1 MDSLKNSLCVATG
14 AFAAT
19 QLLSSGLRM
28 QYSDV
33 NWGHWGWSSLFS
45 AFGGTVAA
53 YGVHRLIKESPGS
66 SNN

>member
-1 MDSLKNSLCVATG
+1 
-14 AFAAT
+14 
-19 QLLSSGLRM
+19 M

-53 YGVHRLIKESPGS
+53 YGVHRLIKESPTPS
-66 SNN
+66 SN

>member
-1 MDSLKNSLCVATG
+1 MDSLRNSLYVATG

-19 QLLSSGLRM
+19 QLLSTGLNR

-45 AFGGTVAA
+45 AFGGAVAA
-53 YGVHRLIKESPGS
+53 YSVHKLVKNGAT
-66 SNN
+66 NN